1 MYLHNLGSK
10 LTVTFAKN
18 HRGGAWAILLLMQ
31 AGEPQAETG
40 AQGSSW
46 AGKAQTTFQQQQHQE
61 SVRQGPGQKVLPKR
75 VVRVGAKGSA

>member
-1 MYLHNLGSK
+1 MYLYNLGSK
-10 LTVTFAKN
+10 LTETFAKN

-40 AQGSSW
+40 HRGLPGLGRHRPRSR
-46 AGKAQTTFQQQQHQE
+46 QQQHQE